1 MTTIPA
7 RLAKAA
13 QVSHSLAHAQSRARS
28 LYRSCY
34 RAVSMRGSLW
44 QVPEICALYPLD
56 VPPALLRAKIRT
68 MFERN
73 RHITDVAILDV
84 MLHKGYQE
92 YQETVNAWKQTPHVM
107 KWFAEEEAPGTLTD
121 ALTPQPSPR
130 PSWRSSMLPV
140 TRAAARRTRAC
151 SAIGQPWHTGDKIHD
166 YMHSN
171 GVTKSTVRRYCVWDA
186 GAPGQAQHQRF

>member
-34 RAVSMRGSLW
+34 RA
-44 QVPEICALYPLD
+44 VPEICALYPLD

-92 YQETVNAWKQTPHVM
+92 YQETVNAWKQTPHIM
-107 KWFAEEEAPGTLTD
+107 KWFAEEEAPAKPKTFLEKFY
-121 ALTPQPSPR
+121 A
-130 PSWRSSMLPV
+130 
-140 TRAAARRTRAC
+140 TRDEGRGPT
-151 SAIGQPWHTGDKIHD
+151 
-166 YMHSN
+166 HS
-171 GVTKSTVRRYCVWDA
+171 GL
-186 GAPGQAQHQRF
+186 